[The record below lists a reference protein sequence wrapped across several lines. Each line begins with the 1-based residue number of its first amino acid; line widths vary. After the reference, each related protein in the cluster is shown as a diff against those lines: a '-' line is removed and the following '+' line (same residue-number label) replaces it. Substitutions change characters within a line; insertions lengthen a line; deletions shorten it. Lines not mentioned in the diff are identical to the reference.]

1 MKQSIYYVKLTDG
14 TEMLSITRIDAV
26 EKVNAHYINEKHYKP
41 ITMAVLDRLIMTG
54 NKTSFIERTTKQ
66 TSNEYYK
73 EEIALFIKNDKK
85 DRTEDALKKAISRYV
100 NKLFYGGGEIKNNIK
115 TDKTINNNLTTIKND
130 TNNVIDIITDE
141 TDITEDKIINV
152 IKTDNTIING
162 LTTVNNDLTT
172 ENIDR
177 EPELETQIITY
188 DTKPIDAIIL
198 DEIKTVDIINDD
210 LTTLD
215 ISNEDLTT
223 IDNSNDEIKTV
234 DNSNDEIKTVDIIND
249 EGKSIDIINDEIK
262 TVDNINDEIKTVD
275 IINDEIKTI
284 KLTEEATE
292 ESINPEDVIKQLC
305 DYLGENHYDNDINN
319 VRLYYKNNKEEVE
332 TAYKN
337 NELQLTKNK
346 EKVRAKKKK
355 KNIRKSFNK
364 SIKKQK
370 QTNHKSS
377 IKKQQ

>member
-26 EKVNAHYINEKHYKP
+26 EKVNTHYINEKHYKP

-54 NKTSFIERTTKQ
+54 NKTSFIERTTKK

-115 TDKTINNNLTTIKND
+115 TDKTVNNDLTTIKND

-152 IKTDNTIING
+152 VKTDNTIING

-177 EPELETQIITY
+177 EPDLETQIITY
-188 DTKPIDAIIL
+188 DAKPIDAIIV
-198 DEIKTVDIINDD
+198 DEIKTLDISNEDIK
-210 LTTLD
+210 TLD

-223 IDNSNDEIKTV
+223 LDNS
-234 DNSNDEIKTVDIIND
+234 
-249 EGKSIDIINDEIK
+249 
-262 TVDNINDEIKTVD
+262 NDEIKTVD

-284 KLTEEATE
+284 DIINDEIKTIKLTE

-305 DYLGENHYDNDINN
+305 DYLGENQCDNDIDN
-319 VRLYYKNNKEEVE
+319 VRLYYNNNKEEVE

-377 IKKQQ
+377 IKKTSI

>member
-262 TVDNINDEIKTVD
+262 T
-275 IINDEIKTI
+275 I